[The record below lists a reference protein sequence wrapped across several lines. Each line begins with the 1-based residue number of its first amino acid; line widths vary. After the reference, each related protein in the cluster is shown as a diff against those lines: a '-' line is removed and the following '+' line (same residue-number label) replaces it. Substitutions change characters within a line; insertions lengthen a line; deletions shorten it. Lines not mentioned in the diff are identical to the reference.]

1 LNRAN
6 DWHVRLAVDE
16 EDNKREGTTI
26 PVPLSQ
32 LCRFSSTLE
41 HTMIELEGLTKTYA
55 DGTPALAGVSL
66 RLDRGMVGL
75 LGPNGAG
82 KTTFLSILVLA
93 LEPSAG
99 RRVYD
104 GLDAARARARPAIRR
119 LIGFLPQDYRPLA
132 GLTGREYL
140 LHCARLR
147 RVPLGG
153 RALRERTDELLRA
166 VGLADAAGRTA
177 VEYSGGMQRR
187 LGIAQALIH
196 SPRLL
201 VVDEPTA
208 GLDPEERIRF
218 RSLIGEVAEH
228 TAVLLSTHIVE
239 DVEATCPRLAVIG
252 KGRLLF
258 DGTPT
263 ELLRGAAG
271 KLWRL
276 PAGEPLPAGAV
287 EVTWR
292 ADRRGAVERVVWSEA
307 PVPGALERP
316 AGLEE
321 AYGAFLALSGV
332 AAPASPGPGAE
343 EAAA

>member
-1 LNRAN
+1 
-6 DWHVRLAVDE
+6 
-16 EDNKREGTTI
+16 
-26 PVPLSQ
+26 
-32 LCRFSSTLE
+32 
-41 HTMIELEGLTKTYA
+41 MIELEGLAKTYA
-55 DGTPALAGVSL
+55 DGTQALRGVDL

-104 GLDAARARARPAIRR
+104 GLDAARARSRPAIRR
-119 LIGFLPQDYRPLA
+119 SIGYLPQDYRPLA

-147 RVPLGG
+147 GVPLGR
-153 RALRERTDELLRA
+153 RALEERVRELLRA
-166 VGLADAAGRTA
+166 VGLSEAADRRAI
-177 VEYSGGMQRR
+177 EYSGGMQRR
-187 LGIAQALIH
+187 LGVAQAIIH

-218 RSLIGEVAEH
+218 RTLIGEVAEQ

-239 DVEATCPRLAVIG
+239 DVEATCPRLVVIG

-263 ELLRGAAG
+263 ELLRGASG
-271 KLWRL
+271 RL
-276 PAGEPLPAGAV
+276 FRFPAEEPLPPGAV
-287 EVTWR
+287 EVTYR
-292 ADRRGAVERVVWSEA
+292 ADREGAVERVVWSET
-307 PVPGALERP
+307 PIPGAPPRP

-321 AYGAFLALSGV
+321 AYGAFLALRGV
-332 AAPASPGPGAE
+332 ADVASQNAE
-343 EAAA
+343 TA

>member
-1 LNRAN
+1 
-6 DWHVRLAVDE
+6 
-16 EDNKREGTTI
+16 
-26 PVPLSQ
+26 
-32 LCRFSSTLE
+32 
-41 HTMIELEGLTKTYA
+41 MIQLEGLSKTYA
-55 DGTPALAGVSL
+55 DGTQALRDVSL

-104 GLDAARARARPAIRR
+104 GLDAARARLRPAIRR
-119 LIGFLPQDYRPLA
+119 LIGYLPQDYRPLPA
-132 GLTGREYL
+132 LTGWEYL

-147 RVPLGG
+147 QVPLGG
-153 RALRERTDELLRA
+153 RALRERVRELLRA
-166 VGLADAAGRTA
+166 VGLAEAANRRA

-196 SPRLL
+196 TPRLL

-218 RSLIGEVAEH
+218 RTLIGEVAEH

-252 KGRLLF
+252 LGRLLF

-271 KLWRL
+271 RLWRL
-276 PAGEPLPAGAV
+276 PSGEPLPEDAL
-287 EVTWR
+287 EITQR
-292 ADRRGAVERVVWSEA
+292 ADRNGAIERIVYREE
-307 PVPGALERP
+307 PIPGASPRP
-316 AGLEE
+316 VTLEE
-321 AYGAFLALSGV
+321 AYGAFLALRGV
-332 AAPASPGPGAE
+332 RSVRGVGSDLHGEDAA
-343 EAAA
+343 

>member
-1 LNRAN
+1 
-6 DWHVRLAVDE
+6 
-16 EDNKREGTTI
+16 
-26 PVPLSQ
+26 
-32 LCRFSSTLE
+32 
-41 HTMIELEGLTKTYA
+41 MIELADLAKTYA
-55 DGTPALAGVSL
+55 DGTEALRGVSL
-66 RLDRGMVGL
+66 GLDRGMVGL

-104 GLDAARARARPAIRR
+104 GLDAARARSRGEIRR
-119 LIGFLPQDYRPLA
+119 RIGYLPQDYRPLA

-140 LHCARLR
+140 LYCARLR
-147 RVPLGG
+147 QVPLGG
-153 RALRERTDELLRA
+153 RALCERTRELLAA
-166 VGLADAAGRTA
+166 VGLADAADRRAT
-177 VEYSGGMQRR
+177 EYSGGMQRR
-187 LGIAQALIH
+187 LGVAQALIH
-196 SPRLL
+196 SPRLV

-218 RSLIGEVAEH
+218 RALISEVAEH

-239 DVEATCPRLAVIG
+239 DVEATCPRLVVIG
-252 KGRLLF
+252 AGRLLF

-271 KLWRL
+271 RLWRL
-276 PAGEPLPAGAV
+276 PAGAPLPAGAV
-287 EVTWR
+287 EVTYR
-292 ADRRGAVERVVWSEA
+292 ADRHGAVERVVYCEA
-307 PVPGALERP
+307 PIAGAVGRP

-321 AYGAFLALSGV
+321 AYGAFLALRGV
-332 AAPASPGPGAE
+332 AAE

>member
-1 LNRAN
+1 MQYTDAR
-6 DWHVRLAVDE
+6 DEFYQPREVR
-16 EDNKREGTTI
+16 
-26 PVPLSQ
+26 
-32 LCRFSSTLE
+32 
-41 HTMIELEGLTKTYA
+41 MIELEGLAKTYA
-55 DGTPALAGVSL
+55 DGTRALSGVDL
-66 RLDRGMVGL
+66 TLDRGMVGL

-104 GLDAARARARPAIRR
+104 GLDAARARERAAIRR
-119 LIGFLPQDYRPLA
+119 SIGYLPQDFRPLP
-132 GLTGREYL
+132 GLSGREYL
-140 LHCARLR
+140 LHLARLR
-147 RVPLGG
+147 GVDLDR
-153 RALRERTDELLRA
+153 RALDRRVEGLLRA
-166 VGLADAAGRTA
+166 VGLAEAADRRA
-177 VEYSGGMQRR
+177 IEYSGGMQRR
-187 LGIAQALIH
+187 LGVAQAIVH

-218 RSLIGEVAEH
+218 RALIGEVAER

-263 ELLRGAAG
+263 ELLSGAAG
-271 KLWRL
+271 RL
-276 PAGEPLPAGAV
+276 FRVPAGEPLPPGAV
-287 EVTWR
+287 EVTYR
-292 ADRRGAVERVVWSEA
+292 ADREGAVERVVFSETPIEGAA
-307 PVPGALERP
+307 PRP

-321 AYGAFLALSGV
+321 AYGAFLALRGL
-332 AAPASPGPGAE
+332 AADEGEGREPRAANLRPGERP
-343 EAAA
+343 